1 MSVGL
6 LLFLVF
12 ISCCHAEDGN
22 IWDLV
27 SARFLAQLNAL
38 DTLSYCSPISSKN
51 PTLAKMRSFIRPNR
65 CLGNLQEFILPWKF
79 RWKITSAIGMRRERT
94 RQLGSHSFQ
103 LPLQKLTKY
112 LEKTTVILHWQEK
125 TMCFFFII
133 FLLFTV
139 MVFTLAWWYTV
150 KSPMGQLANANA
162 NANSSTYKIE

>member
-38 DTLSYCSPISSKN
+38 DTLSYCCPISSKN

-65 CLGNLQEFILPWKF
+65 CLGNLQEFILPWKS

-125 TMCFFFII
+125 TMCFFYHF
-133 FLLFTV
+133 FTFHSDGV
-139 MVFTLAWWYTV
+139 YISLMVYSQVPDGSTRQRQRQR
-150 KSPMGQLANANA
+150 QLVDV
-162 NANSSTYKIE
+162 